1 MMKPV
6 YDIKQNKLGLIGR
19 VKTITFAF
27 FAVISVGTFLL
38 MLPVAK
44 QGVGSADL
52 LTALFTAT
60 SATCVTGLSVVDT
73 ATYWS
78 FWGRLIILALIQI
91 GGLGVMMLGAIVA
104 LVVGRRISMGER
116 ILLSTSL
123 NLDESAGIVRFAM
136 LIIKGTFMLEGAGA
150 LLLTVCFIPEFGL
163 WGALER
169 GIFVSISAFCNAGFD
184 NLGIGGKFASII
196 PYKNNIPILL
206 IISCLIIVGGI
217 GFYVWNEFNEVRLG
231 KRKVWQLSLHT
242 KLVLLT
248 TIILLLGGTAVFF
261 VTEFHGDSIE
271 GGVISRLV
279 QSFFQ
284 SVTVRTAGFDHIGQG
299 ELTSASRAVSMVLM
313 FIGGSPGSVAGGI
326 KTTTFTVLALSAVSA
341 LKGRKRIEIFG
352 RSISE
357 KAVSDAMSLFFLAAF
372 SAFMGALVISMLEG
386 IVFEAA
392 LFECISAIATVGLSM
407 GLTPMLGTAS
417 KVLLVILMFLG
428 RVGIITVGMT
438 ALMRSTPDES
448 IKLPEGKV
456 IIG

>member
-1 MMKPV
+1 MKLV
-6 YDIKQNKLGLIGR
+6 DNIKQNKLGSIGR
-19 VKTITFAF
+19 VKTITLAF
-27 FAVISVGTFLL
+27 LAVVSVGTFLL
-38 MLPVAK
+38 MLPAAK
-44 QGVGSADL
+44 EGEGAADL

-91 GGLGVMMLGAIVA
+91 GGLGVMMLGASVA
-104 LVVGRRISMGER
+104 LVVGRRISMGQR
-116 ILLSTSL
+116 LLLSTSL
-123 NLDESAGIVRFAM
+123 NLDETGGIVRFAL
-136 LIIKGTFMLEGAGA
+136 LIIKGTFAFEGIGA
-150 LLLTVCFIPEFGL
+150 LMLTACFMPEFGF

-184 NLGIGGKFASII
+184 NLGLGGEFASII
-196 PYKNNIPILL
+196 PYKNNIPVLL
-206 IISCLIIVGGI
+206 IIACLIVVGGI
-217 GFYVWNEFNEVRLG
+217 GFYVWNELNEVRLG
-231 KRKVWQLSLHT
+231 KRRTSQLSLHT
-242 KLVLLT
+242 KLVLST
-248 TIILLLGGTAVFF
+248 TVMLLLGGTAVFF
-261 VTEFHGDSIE
+261 ITEFSGDAME
-271 GGVISRLV
+271 GGVISRLA

-341 LKGRKRIEIFG
+341 LKGRKRIEVFG

-357 KAVSDAMSLFFLAAF
+357 KAVSDAMSLFFLAALSSF
-372 SAFMGALVISMLEG
+372 VGALVISMLEG

-417 KVLLVILMFLG
+417 KILLVVLMFLG